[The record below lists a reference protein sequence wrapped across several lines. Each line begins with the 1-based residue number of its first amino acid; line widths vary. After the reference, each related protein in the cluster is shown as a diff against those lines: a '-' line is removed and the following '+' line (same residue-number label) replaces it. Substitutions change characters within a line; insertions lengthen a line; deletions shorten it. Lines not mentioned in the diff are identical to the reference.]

1 MSKWNLYEIFSH
13 LDFSK
18 EPMPGIRKTAK
29 VSKRTVRKR
38 VLSAIDAE
46 AAEMAEAVPYRAK
59 WGIHKI
65 IAVSAAAV
73 LLLSGGAVTAAAAA
87 ANGGFSQLL
96 SLVFR
101 EETQYPESLENM
113 YCVPDA
119 QIEDTCEN
127 IDCKV
132 LGVFGDAE
140 RTNVILEFTGA
151 NGYHLPEH
159 TAMTGGFR
167 CLSGMEDHAGGIVI
181 SKEQVYDSSDS
192 GHLYIIESFE
202 FSDSIPLDGSVT
214 YEFDS
219 GYFLQW
225 NEGGGEYYYAEGQ
238 GDYYTMR
245 GIRNWLGFTGAEV
258 NQKKPLS
265 EEDLQRVAE
274 NFVKVDTIVEGDSG
288 YLPKD
293 EILTDGS
300 ISLSFSLEYPIT
312 KPVTD
317 QFTYTNPE
325 DGTEI
330 PMNLSLSPFGVT
342 IDFDLEKNV
351 MFQGIYLIN
360 AGHTHLNTAGYVKLK
375 DGTVL
380 EKTEMSNLGD
390 IGKSFGGSADS
401 HVVLSISFLQ
411 PIDPNQV
418 EAIYLANGSL
428 IWEKQS

>member
-46 AAEMAEAVPYRAK
+46 AAEMAEVVPYRAK

-73 LLLSGGAVTAAAAA
+73 LLLSGGAVTAAAA

-300 ISLSFSLEYPIT
+300 ISLSFSLKYPIT

-330 PMNLSLSPFGVT
+330 PMNLSLSPFGSLLT
-342 IDFDLEKNV
+342 
-351 MFQGIYLIN
+351 
-360 AGHTHLNTAGYVKLK
+360 
-375 DGTVL
+375 
-380 EKTEMSNLGD
+380 
-390 IGKSFGGSADS
+390 
-401 HVVLSISFLQ
+401 
-411 PIDPNQV
+411 
-418 EAIYLANGSL
+418 L
-428 IWEKQS
+428 IWKKM

>member
-18 EPMPGIRKTAK
+18 ELMPGIRKTAK

-46 AAEMAEAVPYRAK
+46 AAEMAEVVPYRAK

-73 LLLSGGAVTAAAAA
+73 LLLSSGAVTAAAA

-113 YCVPDA
+113 YSVPDA

-159 TAMTGGFR
+159 TAMTNGFR
-167 CLSGMEDHAGGIVI
+167 CFSGMGNQAGGIVI

-202 FSDSIPLDGSVT
+202 FSNSISLDGSVT

-225 NEGGGEYYYAEGQ
+225 SEGSGGYYYAEGQ

-245 GIRNWLGFTGAEV
+245 EIRNWLGFTGAEV
-258 NQKKPLS
+258 NQKKSLS
-265 EEDLQRVAE
+265 EADLQRVAE
-274 NFVKVDTIVEGDSG
+274 NFVKVDTIVEGDFG

-300 ISLSFSLEYPIT
+300 ISISFSLKYPIT

-317 QFTYTNPE
+317 QFTYTNSE

-330 PMNLSLSPFGVT
+330 PMNLSLSPFGAT
-342 IDFDLEKNV
+342 IDFDLKKNV
-351 MFQGIYLIN
+351 MFQGMYLIN
-360 AGHTHLNTAGYVKLK
+360 AGHTYLNTAGYVKLK